1 MRLRSLKP
9 EGLFLDL
16 LVLSVDDVD
25 DPVIKEM
32 LRGCRLLYD
41 GLGMGSSLG
50 CEQ

>member
-1 MRLRSLKP
+1 MKP

-32 LRGCRLLYD
+32 LRGGCRLLYD
-41 GLGMGSSLG
+41 GLGMGSRLG
-50 CEQ
+50 CKQ